1 MRAVLEDIGLRCEAC
16 RKKSYFLVHVEEAR
30 LVSSLLHSTWT
41 KLVYFSFVSKW
52 SVWQNPDQ
60 NQSELQ

>member
-1 MRAVLEDIGLRCEAC
+1 MRVVLEDIGLRCEAC

-41 KLVYFSFVSKW
+41 NLHESKW